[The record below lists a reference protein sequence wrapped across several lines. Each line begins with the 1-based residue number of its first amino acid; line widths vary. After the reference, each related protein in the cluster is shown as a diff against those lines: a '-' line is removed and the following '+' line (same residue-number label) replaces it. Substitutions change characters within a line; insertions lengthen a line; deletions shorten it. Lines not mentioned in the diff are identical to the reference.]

1 VPMEDLGGDIRSM
14 AHAIW
19 NGSINF
25 GLVTIPVKLFVA
37 VRENELH
44 FNMLHNKD
52 KGRINFQRV
61 CSVDGKKVEWNEI
74 VKGYEVEKGEYIIIT
89 DEDIKSVAP
98 EATQSIDIT
107 EFVDLADINPILFD
121 KPYYLEP
128 EKKGRHAYALLRDS
142 LAQAGKV
149 GIARV
154 VIRTKEYLA
163 ALKPNGSA
171 LVLELMHYPD
181 EIVDAG
187 DFDFPQTKEKASPGE
202 MKAAKMLID
211 TMSGKFQPEEY
222 KDTFREQIMSMIEDR
237 AKGKPVKA
245 KAAAK
250 AKPATE
256 VVNLMD
262 VLQQSLRQGGKKRAA
277 VTNGKS
283 GNGKVTAKKRRA
295 VKV

>member
-1 VPMEDLGGDIRSM
+1 M
-14 AHAIW
+14 AHSIW

-25 GLVTIPVKLFVA
+25 GLVTIPVKLFTA
-37 VRENELH
+37 VRENDLS

-61 CSVDGKKVEWNEI
+61 CSVDGKKVEWNDI
-74 VKGYEVEKGEYIIIT
+74 VKGYEVDKGEYVIIT

-107 EFVDLADINPILFD
+107 EFVDLSEINPILFD

-142 LAQAGKV
+142 LAQANKV
-149 GIARV
+149 GVARV

-163 ALKPNGSA
+163 ALKPNGKA

-181 EIVDAG
+181 EIVAAD
-187 DFDFPQTKEKASPGE
+187 DFDFPEAKEKASAGE

-211 TMSGKFQPEEY
+211 TMSGKFEPESY
-222 KDTFREQIMSMIEDR
+222 RDTYRDQLMTMIEDR

-245 KAAAK
+245 KAAVK

-262 VLQQSLRQGGKKRAA
+262 VLQQSLKQGAKKRPAL
-277 VTNGKS
+277 TDGKA
-283 GNGKVTAKKRRA
+283 GNGKVTAKKRRV

>member
-1 VPMEDLGGDIRSM
+1 M

-25 GLVTIPVKLFVA
+25 GLVTIPVRLFTA
-37 VRENELH
+37 VRENEIH
-44 FNMLHNKD
+44 FNMLHKKD

-74 VKGYEVEKGEYIIIT
+74 VKGYEVGDGEYVLIS
-89 DEDIKSVAP
+89 DEDIKSVRI
-98 EATQSIDIT
+98 EATQSIDIQ
-107 EFVDLADINPILFD
+107 EFVDLGEINPILFD

-128 EKKGRHAYALLRDS
+128 EKKGRHAYALLRDA
-142 LAQAGKV
+142 LAESNKV

-154 VIRTKEYLA
+154 VIRTKEYVC
-163 ALKPNGSA
+163 ALKPNGNA

-181 EIVDAG
+181 EIVDAS
-187 DFDFPQTKEKASPGE
+187 DFEFPPAKEKASAGE

-211 TMSGKFQPEEY
+211 TMTDKFEPEEY
-222 KDTFREQIMSMIEDR
+222 HDRYRDAMMALIEAR
-237 AKGKPVKA
+237 AKGKPIKA
-245 KAAAK
+245 LAAAK

-262 VLQQSLRQGGKKRAA
+262 VLQQSLKQGKKRPVAA
-277 VTNGKS
+277 NGKS
-283 GNGKVTAKKRRA
+283 KSESNGKAKKRVAARA
-295 VKV
+295 

>member
-1 VPMEDLGGDIRSM
+1 M

-25 GLVTIPVKLFVA
+25 GLVTIPVRLFTA
-37 VRENELH
+37 VRENEIH
-44 FNMLHNKD
+44 FNMLHKTD

-61 CSVDGKKVEWNEI
+61 CSVDGKKVEWNDI
-74 VKGYEVEKGEYIIIT
+74 VKGYELDDGQYVIIC
-89 DEDIKSVAP
+89 DEDIKKVRI

-128 EKKGRHAYALLRDS
+128 EKKGRHAYALLRDA
-142 LAQAGKV
+142 LAESGKV
-149 GIARV
+149 GIATV
-154 VIRTKEYLA
+154 VIRTKEYLC
-163 ALKPNGSA
+163 ALKPNGNA

-187 DFDFPQTKEKASPGE
+187 DFDFPTENQKVVPAE

-211 TMSGKFQPEEY
+211 TMAGKFKPEE
-222 KDTFREQIMSMIEDR
+222 FRDRYRDAMMAMIEAR
-237 AKGKPVKA
+237 AKGKPIKA
-245 KAAAK
+245 KAVK

-262 VLQQSLRQGGKKRAA
+262 VLQESLKRGSGKKREA
-277 VTNGKS
+277 VANGKSS
-283 GNGKVTAKKRRA
+283 GNGKAKRKVAARA
-295 VKV
+295 

>member
-1 VPMEDLGGDIRSM
+1 M

-25 GLVTIPVKLFVA
+25 GLVTIPVRLFTA

-44 FNMLHNKD
+44 FNMLHKKD

-61 CSVDGKKVEWNEI
+61 CSVDGKKVEWNDI
-74 VKGYEVEKGEYIIIT
+74 VKGYEVDKGEYVIVT
-89 DEDIKSVAP
+89 DEDIKTVAP

-128 EKKGRHAYALLRDS
+128 EKKGRHAYALLRDALS
-142 LAQAGKV
+142 GAGKV

-163 ALKPNGSA
+163 ALKPNGKA

-181 EIVDAG
+181 EIVDAD
-187 DFDFPQTKEKASPGE
+187 DFNFPPEQEKVSAGE

-211 TMSGKFQPEEY
+211 TMSGEFQPTSYRDRYRDE
-222 KDTFREQIMSMIEDR
+222 MMAMIEAR
-237 AKGKPVKA
+237 AKGKPTKTKA
-245 KAAAK
+245 LPK

-262 VLQQSLRQGGKKRAA
+262 VLQESLKQSSKGR
-277 VTNGKS
+277 VTA
-283 GNGKVTAKKRRA
+283 GNGKATANGKPAAKKRRVA
-295 VKV
+295 AAAAK

>member
-1 VPMEDLGGDIRSM
+1 M

-44 FNMLHNKD
+44 FNMLHKKD

-74 VKGYEVEKGEYIIIT
+74 VKGYEVDKGEYVLIT

-142 LAQAGKV
+142 LAQANKV

-187 DFDFPQTKEKASPGE
+187 DFDFPPSKEKVSAGE
-202 MKAAKMLID
+202 LKAAKMLID
-211 TMSGKFQPEEY
+211 TMSGKFEPEGY
-222 KDTFREQIMSMIEDR
+222 KDTFREQIMTMIEAR

-262 VLQQSLRQGGKKRAA
+262 VLQQSLRQTPKKRPAHA
-277 VTNGKS
+277 NGKA
-283 GNGKVTAKKRRA
+283 GNGKVAAKKRRA

>member
-1 VPMEDLGGDIRSM
+1 M

-25 GLVTIPVKLFVA
+25 GLVTIPVRLFTA
-37 VRENELH
+37 VRENEIH
-44 FNMLHNKD
+44 FNMLHKKD

-74 VKGYEVEKGEYIIIT
+74 VKGYEVGDGEYVLIT
-89 DEDIKSVAP
+89 DEDIKSVRI
-98 EATQSIDIT
+98 EATQSIDIQ
-107 EFVDLADINPILFD
+107 EFVDLAEINPILFD

-128 EKKGRHAYALLRDS
+128 EKKGRHAYALLRDA
-142 LAQAGKV
+142 LAEANKV

-154 VIRTKEYLA
+154 VIRTKEYVC
-163 ALKPNGSA
+163 ALKPNGNA

-181 EIVDAG
+181 EIVDAS
-187 DFDFPQTKEKASPGE
+187 DFEFPPGKEKASAGE

-211 TMSGKFQPEEY
+211 TMTDKFEPEEY
-222 KDTFREQIMSMIEDR
+222 HDRYRDAMMALIEAR
-237 AKGKPVKA
+237 AKGKPIKA
-245 KAAAK
+245 LAAAK

-262 VLQQSLRQGGKKRAA
+262 VLQQSLKESKKRPVAA
-277 VTNGKS
+277 NGKS
-283 GNGKVTAKKRRA
+283 KTTSNGKAKKRVPARA
-295 VKV
+295 

>member
-1 VPMEDLGGDIRSM
+1 M

-25 GLVTIPVKLFVA
+25 GLVTIPVRLFTA

-44 FNMLHNKD
+44 FNMLHKKD

-61 CSVDGKKVEWNEI
+61 CAECGKKVEWGDI
-74 VKGYEVEKGEYIIIT
+74 TKGYEHDKGEYVLIS
-89 DEDIKSVAP
+89 DADIKSVSAQ
-98 EATQSIDIT
+98 ATQSIDIT
-107 EFVDLADINPILFD
+107 EFVELAEINPILFD

-128 EKKGRHAYALLRDS
+128 EKKGRHAYALLRDA
-142 LAQAGKV
+142 LAHSGKV

-163 ALKPNGSA
+163 ALKPNGVS

-187 DFDFPQTKEKASPGE
+187 DFDFPPTAQKASPGE

-211 TMSGKFQPEEY
+211 TMSGSFEPEQYRDRYRDE
-222 KDTFREQIMSMIEDR
+222 MLAMIEAR
-237 AKGKPVKA
+237 AKGKPTKT
-245 KAAAK
+245 KTAAK
-250 AKPATE
+250 AKPATD

-262 VLQQSLRQGGKKRAA
+262 VLQESLKASKARPAHA
-277 VTNGKS
+277 NGKAA
-283 GNGKVTAKKRRA
+283 GNGKVPVKKRRA
-295 VKV
+295 VAAAK

>member
-1 VPMEDLGGDIRSM
+1 M

-25 GLVTIPVKLFVA
+25 GLVTIPVRLFTA

-44 FNMLHNKD
+44 FNMLHKKD
-52 KGRINFQRV
+52 KGRINFVRV
-61 CSVDGKKVEWNEI
+61 CSVDGKKVEWNDI
-74 VKGYEVEKGEYIIIT
+74 VKGYEVEKGEYVLIT
-89 DEDIKSVAP
+89 DEDIKKVAP

-142 LAQAGKV
+142 LAGAGKV

-163 ALKPNGSA
+163 ALKPNGKS

-181 EIVDAG
+181 EIVDAD
-187 DFDFPQTKEKASPGE
+187 DFNFPPASEKASPGE

-211 TMSGKFQPEEY
+211 TMSGKFEPESY
-222 KDTFREQIMSMIEDR
+222 RDRFRDEMMTMIEAR
-237 AKGKPVKA
+237 AKGKPIHA
-245 KAAAK
+245 KAAPK

-262 VLQQSLRQGGKKRAA
+262 VLQQSLKQGSKKPAPA
-277 VTNGKS
+277 NGKAAA
-283 GNGKVTAKKRRA
+283 NGKTAKKRRVLA
-295 VKV
+295 SAK

>member
-1 VPMEDLGGDIRSM
+1 MM

-25 GLVTIPVKLFVA
+25 GLVTIPVRLFTA

-44 FNMLHNKD
+44 FNMLHDKD

-61 CSVDGKKVEWNEI
+61 CSIDGKKVEWKDI
-74 VKGYEVEKGEYIIIT
+74 VKGYEIDKDEYVIVT
-89 DEDIKSVAP
+89 DEDIKAVAP

-107 EFVDLADINPILFD
+107 EFVELADINPILFD

-142 LAQAGKV
+142 LASAGKV

-163 ALKPNGSA
+163 ALKPNGKS

-181 EIVDAG
+181 EIVDAD
-187 DFDFPQTKEKASPGE
+187 DFNFPAEKEKASPAE

-211 TMSGKFQPEEY
+211 TMSGEFKPASY
-222 KDTFREQIMSMIEDR
+222 RDRFREEMMTMIEAR
-237 AKGKPVKA
+237 AKGKPQKA
-245 KAAAK
+245 KAAVK
-250 AKPATE
+250 ARPATE

-262 VLQQSLRQGGKKRAA
+262 VLQQSLKEGGKKRVAA
-277 VTNGKS
+277 GNAKAASNGK
-283 GNGKVTAKKRRA
+283 TAAKKRSA
-295 VKV
+295 VAAAR

>member
-1 VPMEDLGGDIRSM
+1 M
-14 AHAIW
+14 AHAKW

-25 GLVTIPVKLFVA
+25 GLVKIPVRLFNA
-37 VRENELH
+37 VRENEVH
-44 FNMLHNKD
+44 FNMLHDKD

-61 CSVDGKKVEWNEI
+61 CSIDGKKVEWKDI
-74 VKGYEVEKGEYIIIT
+74 VKGYEVEKDEYVIVT
-89 DEDIKSVAP
+89 DEDIKNVAP

-107 EFVDLADINPILFD
+107 EFVELADINPILFD

-142 LAQAGKV
+142 LLAAGKV
-149 GIARV
+149 GIAKV

-163 ALKPNGSA
+163 ALKPNGKA

-181 EIVDAG
+181 EIVDTEE
-187 DFDFPQTKEKASPGE
+187 FNFPAEKEKASAGE

-211 TMSGKFQPEEY
+211 TMSGEFKPASY
-222 KDTFREQIMSMIEDR
+222 KDNYREQMMAMIEAR
-237 AKGKPVKA
+237 AKGKPQKA
-245 KAAAK
+245 KAAYK

-262 VLQQSLRQGGKKRAA
+262 VLQQSLKEGGKRRVA
-277 VTNGKS
+277 T
-283 GNGKVTAKKRRA
+283 GNGKAASNGKPAAKKRRA
-295 VKV
+295 AAAAH

>member
-1 VPMEDLGGDIRSM
+1 M

-25 GLVTIPVKLFVA
+25 GLVTIPVKLFTA
-37 VRENELH
+37 VRENDLS
-44 FNMLHNKD
+44 FNMLHKKD
-52 KGRINFQRV
+52 KGRINFQRI
-61 CSVDGKKVEWNEI
+61 CSVDGKKVEWNDI
-74 VKGYEVEKGEYIIIT
+74 VKGYEVDKGEYVIIT

-107 EFVDLADINPILFD
+107 EFVDLSEINPILFD

-142 LAQAGKV
+142 LTQSNKV

-163 ALKPNGSA
+163 ALKPNGKA

-181 EIVDAG
+181 EIVDAV
-187 DFDFPQTKEKASPGE
+187 DFDFPEAKEKASAGE

-211 TMSGKFQPEEY
+211 TMSGKFEPESY
-222 KDTFREQIMSMIEDR
+222 RDSYREQLMAMIEDR

-245 KAAAK
+245 KAAVK

-262 VLQQSLRQGGKKRAA
+262 VLQESLKQGGKKRPAL
-277 VTNGKS
+277 VNGKA